1 MTGKEF
7 WSRSAAAVRNCL
19 PSTGKTAVW
28 MVKITLAVSF
38 AIMLLGHFGVIGW
51 ISRVLSPVFI
61 HFGLPGEAALA
72 YVSGYFVNMYSAIAA
87 AVTLDLDTRAMTILG
102 VMALCSHNML
112 VETAVQKKTGS
123 AALRMVLV
131 RTFSGIIL
139 AYVLNLILPGQA
151 SVLAGADSPEE
162 AARPGFRE
170 ELLQWL
176 GNACILVPKMLAIIF
191 SLNVLQAVM
200 AEFGIIRMISKAL
213 RPVMHLFGLSSR
225 CAVLWII
232 ANTLGLAYGAA
243 AMIEEAGKGKLR
255 KEDIDGL
262 NTHIGISHS
271 NLEDIILLSS
281 VGAVW
286 WVMLVS
292 RWVWAIILVWG
303 FRLEVYI
310 RNKYC
315 IFVSSERN
323 AR

>member
-7 WSRSAAAVRNCL
+7 RSRSVTAVRKCL
-19 PSTGKTAVW
+19 PSTGKTALW

-38 AIMLLGHFGVIGW
+38 AIMLLGYFGAIQW
-51 ISRVLSPVFI
+51 ISRVLSPVFV

-87 AVTLDLDTRAMTILG
+87 AVTLDLDARAMTILG

-123 AALRMVLV
+123 AAVRMVLV
-131 RTFSGIIL
+131 RTLSGIIL

-151 SVLAGADSPEE
+151 SLLAETGSCVEAVRPE
-162 AARPGFRE
+162 FRE
-170 ELLQWL
+170 ELWQWL
-176 GNACILVPKMLAIIF
+176 GNACVLVPKMLIIIF

-213 RPVMHLFGLSSR
+213 RPVMRLFGLSSR

-286 WVMLVS
+286 WVMLLS

>member
-7 WSRSAAAVRNCL
+7 RTRSVSAVRKCL
-19 PSTGKTAVW
+19 PSTGKTALW
-28 MVKITLAVSF
+28 MIKVTVAVSF
-38 AIMLLGHFGVIGW
+38 AIMLLGHFGVIEW
-51 ISRVLSPVFI
+51 ISRVLSPVFV

-87 AVTLDLDTRAMTILG
+87 AVTLGLDSRAMTILG
-102 VMALCSHNML
+102 VMALCSHNMI
-112 VETAVQKKTGS
+112 VETAVQHRTGS
-123 AALRMVLV
+123 STLRMVLV

-139 AYVLNLILPGQA
+139 AYLLNMILPGSA
-151 SVLAGADSPEE
+151 PEAGGTAAE
-162 AARPGFRE
+162 AVSHEFRTE
-170 ELLQWL
+170 FLEWL
-176 GNACILVPKMLAIIF
+176 RNACILVPKMLVIIF
-191 SLNVLQAVM
+191 SLNILQAVM
-200 AEFGIIRMISKAL
+200 AEFGIIRAVSRAL
-213 RPVMHLFGLSSR
+213 RPVMHVFGLSSR

-243 AMIEEAGKGKLR
+243 AMIEEADKGKMR

-271 NLEDIILLSS
+271 NLEDVILLSS

-286 WVMLVS
+286 WILLLS

-303 FRLEVYI
+303 YRLEVYI

-315 IFVSSERN
+315 IFVN
-323 AR
+323 

>member
-7 WSRSAAAVRNCL
+7 RSRSVTAVRKCL
-19 PSTGKTAVW
+19 PSTGKTALW

-38 AIMLLGHFGVIGW
+38 AIMLLGYFGAIQW
-51 ISRVLSPVFI
+51 ISRVLSPVFV

-87 AVTLDLDTRAMTILG
+87 AVTLDLDARAMTILG

-123 AALRMVLV
+123 AAVRMVLV
-131 RTFSGIIL
+131 RTLSGIIL
-139 AYVLNLILPGQA
+139 AYVLNLILPVRLRSWRRQA
-151 SVLAGADSPEE
+151 PVLKLSVRVPGGAV
-162 AARPGFRE
+162 AVARKCLCPCA
-170 ELLQWL
+170 QDAY
-176 GNACILVPKMLAIIF
+176 NHF

-213 RPVMHLFGLSSR
+213 RPVMRLFGLSSR

-286 WVMLVS
+286 WVMLLS